1 MPPTRVI
8 FYQDDNGDVPVW
20 AWLQALFQQ
29 NAKAYAKCRAYLNL
43 LAEYGHELRRPH
55 AENLGGG
62 IYELRPRLGHVNYR
76 ILYFFHGQNIDLT
89 NVPAGTYDLMH
100 RVNAEMRLHELRYDN
115 DAASVRIRL
124 MWRNGTP
131 SVRVLRTSQ
140 ASAGC

>member
-1 MPPTRVI
+1 
-8 FYQDDNGDVPVW
+8 VW

-76 ILYFFHGQNIDLT
+76 ILYFFHGQNIAVLAHALTKEEDIPQIDIERTLKRKEAFEHSPQWHTYERDL
-89 NVPAGTYDLMH
+89 PYG
-100 RVNAEMRLHELRYDN
+100 
-115 DAASVRIRL
+115 
-124 MWRNGTP
+124 
-131 SVRVLRTSQ
+131 
-140 ASAGC
+140 